1 MSMKNWMKAG
11 LLSTALG
18 LTAAT
23 GASAQEA
30 EQEGEKT
37 EVVQQ
42 QDYSAVQADRLEI
55 IADGKTIRP
64 QLANRLL
71 GTDPVENGQDV
82 FDANTKIQHMLE
94 QDNMMLS
101 RVLRAERVLQTD
113 STEITVNGYN
123 GDEKVLSFDADD
135 APEIEDTPE
144 AAPEQQQQRSRG
156 GADQGR
162 SRSRGNDGPG

>member
-1 MSMKNWMKAG
+1 MSMKTWMRAG

-23 GASAQEA
+23 NASAQET
-30 EQEGEKT
+30 EPEGEKT

-42 QDYSAVQADRLEI
+42 QDYSKIAADRIEI

-64 QLANRLL
+64 QMANRLL

-82 FDANTKIQHMLE
+82 FDANTKMQHMLE

-101 RVLRAERVLQTD
+101 RILRVEGVTQTD
-113 STEITVNGYN
+113 STEITVNGYS
-123 GDEKVLSFDADD
+123 GEEKVLSFDADD
-135 APEIEDTPE
+135 APEIEIDPE
-144 AAPEQQQQRSRG
+144 AAPQQQQRSRG

>member
-1 MSMKNWMKAG
+1 MSMKNWLKAG
-11 LLSTALG
+11 ALSTVLG
-18 LTAAT
+18 LSAAT
-23 GASAQEA
+23 GASAQET

-42 QDYSAVQADRLEI
+42 QDYSAIQADRLEI

-64 QLANRLL
+64 QMANRLL
-71 GTDPVENGQDV
+71 GTDPIENGQDV

-94 QDNMMLS
+94 QNNMMLA

-123 GDEKVLSFDADD
+123 GDEKVLSFDAED
-135 APEIEDTPE
+135 APEMEIDPE
-144 AAPEQQQQRSRG
+144 AAPQQQQRSRG

-162 SRSRGNDGPG
+162 SRGRGNDGPG